1 MAKSVTMQ
9 DIATKIGVSKVTI
22 SKALSDKDGGVSD
35 DLKAKI
41 KALAEEMGY
50 RFNASASAIKSGLSH
65 NVGVIVAEH
74 FMGNDSQAFYMTI
87 YQRLA
92 VALDDYRY
100 SSILHNLSDDDES
113 NLVLPRSYY
122 DRKVDAYI
130 VLGQVSNKYVDLLQN
145 CEVPVLFLDFYD
157 EHSDMDS
164 INGDN
169 YYGTYNMTN
178 YLIKNEHTKIAFVGS
193 INATSSILD
202 RYLGYYKSL
211 LEHKIVP
218 EPGYVIEDRDEKGKY
233 LPLVLPENMPTAFV
247 CNCDRIAYNLIEDLN
262 ALGLEV
268 PSDVS
273 VVGYD
278 NDIYSSLSK
287 PQITTVDVNVEE
299 MTSTASRMIVD
310 KISNPDKTFGRILV
324 KGNIIFRDSVSKAKN
339 QALQT

>member
-22 SKALSDKDGGVSD
+22 SKALSDKDGVSD